1 MIYSICLN
9 RSVVF
14 LVKRAN
20 LHSPQRC
27 STQTLEATL
36 DCNALFPQK
45 SKHWHFPGFFTFTTG
60 WYFTFIISTLVFN
73 PSSQPAVLI
82 SRLFPRLQ
90 CGSGDLVTV
99 SPLERLEKQ
108 QVATEKARGG
118 SGRSPC
124 RRRFSASISNLHV
137 AHLFT
142 GCFSLML
149 LNQIPDS
156 FQLIL
161 PHLRLL
167 TADLLMSP
175 LCFKQ
180 LILQADWVF
189 I

>member
-60 WYFTFIISTLVFN
+60 WYFAFIISTLVFN
-73 PSSQPAVLI
+73 PASQPAVLI
-82 SRLFPRLQ
+82 SRLFSRLQ

-99 SPLERLEKQ
+99 SPLPWRTNCLKSSRLGLSERVVVL
-108 QVATEKARGG
+108 
-118 SGRSPC
+118 
-124 RRRFSASISNLHV
+124 
-137 AHLFT
+137 AHLHAGVASLRPSPTYMSHICSQDVFLS
-142 GCFSLML
+142 CF
-149 LNQIPDS
+149 
-156 FQLIL
+156 
-161 PHLRLL
+161 
-167 TADLLMSP
+167 
-175 LCFKQ
+175 
-180 LILQADWVF
+180 
-189 I
+189 

>member
-1 MIYSICLN
+1 MHFFHKKANTGISQVSSLLPQDDISHL
-9 RSVVF
+9 SFQHWF
-14 LVKRAN
+14 LI
-20 LHSPQRC
+20 H
-27 STQTLEATL
+27 
-36 DCNALFPQK
+36 
-45 SKHWHFPGFFTFTTG
+45 
-60 WYFTFIISTLVFN
+60 

-108 QVATEKARGG
+108 QVGTEWARGG
-118 SGRSPC
+118 SGPPPC
-124 RRRFSASISNLHV
+124 RRRFSASVSNLHV

-142 GCFSLML
+142 GCFSLVL

-175 LCFKQ
+175 LCFQQ
-180 LILQADWVF
+180 LIFAGWLSVYLKYILMF
-189 I
+189 K